1 VKYKK
6 KVILVK
12 GNEIDRKNNYCI
24 ENQNWSFILGTKYT
38 HKWVGRFGTIIL
50 LIDILK
56 IIINCY

>member
-38 HKWVGRFGTIIL
+38 HKWVGSFGTNNIV
-50 LIDILK
+50 
-56 IIINCY
+56 N